1 MEENVKLKW
10 RERLCYGSGQ
20 AGSVVLNQLLATFLL
35 SYYTDTLLINAAA
48 ISTMFLVTRFLDGI
62 TDFIVGALM
71 DKTNTRFGKARPWLL
86 ADAPLMA
93 LGIALMFIG
102 NAGWSDGGKLLY
114 AYVTYI
120 FSNCIAYTIWGIGHG
135 ALLAKITMNVG
146 ERTTLSSVSMFLNNV
161 VVMIVGAIVTPMVM
175 ALGWKST
182 SIILGIA
189 AGILIFL
196 EFAGTKERVN
206 AVKVENPGTKEPQV
220 PFKEQLK
227 KVLVNKYFWMIMII
241 NMLVLL
247 MNANSIQSMIYYCN
261 YVLKNPMFISVLM
274 SVGGIP
280 SILVMFF
287 IPALSKRFSKRTV
300 LAGSSVLL
308 LISFLIMGF
317 AGANQTLV
325 FIGVTMKNLAVSP
338 MFGLPMA
345 LLADIVDYN
354 EYKTGFRCEGLISTS
369 SSIGMKIGIGFGAA
383 LTGWILAFSGYD
395 GAAAVQ
401 SAKAVSGIKFSFSWT
416 GVIFSIL
423 ILIAVLFIDIEKKIP
438 EVHAALDKKH
448 KGAKSE

>member
-1 MEENVKLKW
+1 
-10 RERLCYGSGQ
+10 
-20 AGSVVLNQLLATFLL
+20 
-35 SYYTDTLLINAAA
+35 
-48 ISTMFLVTRFLDGI
+48 
-62 TDFIVGALM
+62 
-71 DKTNTRFGKARPWLL
+71 
-86 ADAPLMA
+86 
-93 LGIALMFIG
+93 
-102 NAGWSDGGKLLY
+102 
-114 AYVTYI
+114 
-120 FSNCIAYTIWGIGHG
+120 
-135 ALLAKITMNVG
+135 
-146 ERTTLSSVSMFLNNV
+146 
-161 VVMIVGAIVTPMVM
+161 
-175 ALGWKST
+175 
-182 SIILGIA
+182 
-189 AGILIFL
+189 
-196 EFAGTKERVN
+196 
-206 AVKVENPGTKEPQV
+206 
-220 PFKEQLK
+220 
-227 KVLVNKYFWMIMII
+227 
-241 NMLVLL
+241 
-247 MNANSIQSMIYYCN
+247 MIYYCN

-423 ILIAVLFIDIEKKIP
+423 ILIAVLFIDIEKRIP